1 MTFTLWAEESHE
13 VYQIISS
20 LNNLKNCVC
29 LCVCVLY
36 ITVRLYVRV
45 GLVSIFLKPW
55 NISNCQTDFTQFD
68 ICNESEHQ
76 MIPFLHHTKII
87 NLIHHKINVRRRPSN
102 IKFITLQTLW
112 YFYNNDN

>member
-45 GLVSIFLKPW
+45 GLASIFLKP
-55 NISNCQTDFTQFD
+55 
-68 ICNESEHQ
+68 
-76 MIPFLHHTKII
+76 
-87 NLIHHKINVRRRPSN
+87 
-102 IKFITLQTLW
+102 
-112 YFYNNDN
+112 